1 MNIFEKL
8 LNIQAEVK
16 AKKDLVNTF
25 GEYNYRSA
33 EQIYNAVKPLCMKH
47 GALLHITDE
56 VVIIGDRPY
65 VKAVAELIDIE
76 ANGEVYAISS
86 VGWARIPNEK
96 KKLDD
101 SQLTG
106 SAASYADKYAVSKLL
121 LLDDAKDPDSL
132 PPEDNE
138 KQAKSVEKW
147 RLQENEAYIRG
158 NDGEFYP
165 LYRLSNRQLNALLE
179 IADFKEIS
187 AFVEAEIKNRENA
200 KKGVQK

>member
-16 AKKDLVNTF
+16 ATKDNKNTF
-25 GEYNYRSA
+25 GDYNYRSA
-33 EQIYNAVKPLCMKH
+33 EQIYEAVKPICKRY
-47 GALLHITDE
+47 GAVLHITDDV
-56 VVIIGDRPY
+56 VVIGDKPY

-106 SAASYADKYAVSKLL
+106 SASSYADKYAVSKLL
-121 LLDDAKDPDSL
+121 LLDDNKDADAL
-132 PPEDNE
+132 PPDDTKE
-138 KQAKSVEKW
+138 AAPPVEKW
-147 RLQENEAYIRG
+147 RIVGEVAHIRG

-179 IADFKEIS
+179 NADFKGIKLY
-187 AFVEAEIKNRENA
+187 VEAEINGRDKA
-200 KKGVQK
+200 KKGE

>member
-16 AKKDLVNTF
+16 ATKDNKNDF
-25 GEYNYRSA
+25 GDFNYRSA
-33 EQIYNAVKPLCMKH
+33 EQIYNAVKPICKKY
-47 GALLHITDE
+47 GAVLHITDD
-56 VVIIGDRPY
+56 VVVIGDRPY

-76 ANGEVYAISS
+76 AQGEIYAVSS

-106 SAASYADKYAVSKLL
+106 SASSYADKYAVSKLL
-121 LLDDAKDPDSL
+121 LLDDNKDADAL
-132 PPEDNE
+132 PPDDNE
-138 KQAKSVEKW
+138 KAAAPTVEKW
-147 RLQENEAYIRG
+147 RIVGEVAHIRG

-165 LYRLSNRQLNALLE
+165 LYRLSNRQLNELLE
-179 IADFKEIS
+179 NADFKGIKLY
-187 AFVEAEIKNRENA
+187 VETEIKGRERT
-200 KKGVQK
+200 KKGE

>member
-16 AKKDLVNTF
+16 ATKDNKNTF
-25 GEYNYRSA
+25 GDYNYRSA
-33 EQIYNAVKPLCMKH
+33 EQIYEAVKPICKRY
-47 GALLHITDE
+47 GAVLHITDDV
-56 VVIIGDRPY
+56 VVIGDKPY

-121 LLDDAKDPDSL
+121 LLDDNKDPDSM
-132 PPEDNE
+132 PPEE
-138 KQAKSVEKW
+138 TRREQKAVEKW
-147 RLQENEAYIRG
+147 RMYSDGAYIRG
-158 NDGEFYP
+158 NDGDFYP
-165 LYRLSNRQLNALLE
+165 LSRLSIRQLNALLE
-179 IADFKEIS
+179 IADFKDIA
-187 AFVEAEIKNRENA
+187 AFVEAEINNREKG
-200 KKGVQK
+200 KKGEQK

>member
-8 LNIQAEVK
+8 LSIQNEIKVT
-16 AKKDLVNTF
+16 KDNKNTF
-25 GEYNYRSA
+25 GDYNYRSA
-33 EQIYNAVKPLCMKH
+33 EQIYEAVKPICKKH
-47 GALLHITDE
+47 GAVLHITDE
-56 VVIIGDRPY
+56 VVVIGDKPY

-106 SAASYADKYAVSKLL
+106 SASSYADKYAVSKLL
-121 LLDDAKDPDSL
+121 LLDDNKDADAL
-132 PPEDNE
+132 PPDDTKE
-138 KQAKSVEKW
+138 AAPTVEKW
-147 RLQENEAYIRG
+147 RIVGEVAHIRG

-179 IADFKEIS
+179 NEDFKGIKLY
-187 AFVEAEIKNRENA
+187 VETEIKGRERE
-200 KKGVQK
+200 KKGE

>member
-8 LNIQAEVK
+8 LAIQNEIKVT
-16 AKKDLVNTF
+16 KDNKNTF
-25 GEYNYRSA
+25 GDFNYRSA
-33 EQIYNAVKPLCMKH
+33 EQIYEAVKPICKRH
-47 GALLHITDE
+47 GAVMHITDD
-56 VVIIGDRPY
+56 VVIIGDKPY

-76 ANGEVYAISS
+76 ATGDVYAISS

-121 LLDDAKDPDSL
+121 LLDDNKDADAL
-132 PPEDNE
+132 PPDDKE
-138 KQAKSVEKW
+138 KAAAPVEKW
-147 RLQENEAYIRG
+147 RLIGNEAHIRG

-165 LYRLSNRQLNALLE
+165 LYRLSNRQLKALLE
-179 IADFKEIS
+179 IDEFKDIA
-187 AFVEAEIKNRENA
+187 AFVEAEINNRES
-200 KKGVQK
+200 KKGAQK

>member
-16 AKKDLVNTF
+16 ATKDNKNTF
-25 GEYNYRSA
+25 GDYNYRSA
-33 EQIYNAVKPLCMKH
+33 EQIYEAVKPICKRY
-47 GALLHITDE
+47 GAVLHITDDV
-56 VVIIGDRPY
+56 VVIGDKPY

-106 SAASYADKYAVSKLL
+106 SASSYADKYAVSKLL
-121 LLDDAKDPDSL
+121 LLDDNKDADAL
-132 PPEDNE
+132 PPDDTKE
-138 KQAKSVEKW
+138 AAPTVEKW
-147 RLQENEAYIRG
+147 RLIGNEAHIRG

-179 IADFKEIS
+179 IADFKDIS
-187 AFVEAEIKNRENA
+187 AFVEAEIKNRES
-200 KKGVQK
+200 KKGAQK

>member
-16 AKKDLVNTF
+16 ATKDNKNTF
-25 GEYNYRSA
+25 GDYNYRSA
-33 EQIYNAVKPLCMKH
+33 EQIYEAVKPICKRY
-47 GALLHITDE
+47 GAVLHITDE
-56 VVIIGDRPY
+56 VVIIGDKPY

-86 VGWARIPNEK
+86 VGWARIPSEK

-106 SAASYADKYAVSKLL
+106 SASSYADKYAVSKLL
-121 LLDDAKDPDSL
+121 LLDDNKDADAL
-132 PPEDNE
+132 PPDDTKE
-138 KQAKSVEKW
+138 AAPVEKW
-147 RLQENEAYIRG
+147 RVVGGVAYIRG

-179 IADFKEIS
+179 NADFKDIS
-187 AFVEAEIKNRENA
+187 VFVETEINGRDKA
-200 KKGVQK
+200 KKGEQK